1 MKNYNKLRVL
11 NLVLSLMMGTLYSQE
26 KSDKSAADLAF
37 RRRMTRAQ
45 RTGKTISL
53 VAHFM

>member
-1 MKNYNKLRVL
+1 
-11 NLVLSLMMGTLYSQE
+11 LVLSLMMGTLYSQE